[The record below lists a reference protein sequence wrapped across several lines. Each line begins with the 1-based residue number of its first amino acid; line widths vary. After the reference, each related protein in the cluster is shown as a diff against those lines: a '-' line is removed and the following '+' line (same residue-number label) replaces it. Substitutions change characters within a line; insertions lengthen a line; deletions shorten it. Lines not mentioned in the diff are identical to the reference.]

1 MTSKTLQ
8 QHHEECLALLRPA
21 GFERHEPD
29 SLTNSYVWERVFA
42 DGSATSITYGEN
54 SPAGA
59 AALPYWS
66 TLHCFAD
73 ARFSFS
79 TRLTLPEA
87 LAQAA
92 RFERNGA
99 DNHGEP
105 HP

>member
-1 MTSKTLQ
+1 LG
-8 QHHEECLALLRPA
+8 E
-21 GFERHEPD
+21 GY
-29 SLTNSYVWERVFA
+29 SYVWERVFA
-42 DGSATSITYGEN
+42 EGSATSITYGEN

-87 LAQAA
+87 FAQAA
-92 RFERNGA
+92 KFEQSKNATSGCAQPAPLEKTQNARMLDPSQRSLG
-99 DNHGEP
+99 GRS
-105 HP
+105 